1 MDDDGFILF
10 ESSAISKYLAD
21 KHDSKYYPKELRRRA
36 LLDQWIDFC
45 NIHVHTALTRV
56 FFNKV
61 IAPAQG
67 FDVDERSSEFG
78 EKMLASYFPV
88 LDAELGKNE
97 YLAGNKMT
105 IADINLLSILEPAEI
120 SGIDLSKYE
129 NLYKYTTGLRKQDFY
144 TKCHSDYRDVLA
156 KIM

>member
-45 NIHVHTALTRV
+45 NIHVHNSLVRV